1 MIWNTIIGFIPK
13 VLGSAV
19 EAHKT
24 NKQAKEA
31 QAKRIWALKER
42 ALEAEIEQIQLGNA
56 VDRGLDQQ
64 TEQRISWADDL
75 TLVLFLSPLV
85 GAFIPPAVPHIREG
99 FAVLESMPAEYKYA
113 VGMMLVSVW
122 GYRTLVVPIIK
133 ARLGV
138 K

>member
-1 MIWNTIIGFIPK
+1 MIWDAILKFIPN

-19 EAHKT
+19 EAHKA
-24 NKQAKEA
+24 NKQAKDL
-31 QAKRIWALKER
+31 QNKRVFALKEA
-42 ALEAEIEQIQLGNA
+42 ALMAEIEQIKLGNA
-56 VDRGLDQQ
+56 VNRDLDQN

-75 TLVLFLSPLV
+75 TLLLFLSPLV

-99 FAVLESMPAEYKYA
+99 FTVLQSMPTEYKYA